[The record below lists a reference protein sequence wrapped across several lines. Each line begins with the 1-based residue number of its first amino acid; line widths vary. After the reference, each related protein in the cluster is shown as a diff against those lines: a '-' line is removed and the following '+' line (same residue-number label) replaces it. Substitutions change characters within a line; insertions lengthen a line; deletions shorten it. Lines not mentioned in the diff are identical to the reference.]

1 MRPSSLIL
9 IAIACVVFVFSSGCY
24 RNGIRRSV
32 DHAVRGVDKEPKIV
46 ADYQPWFGDRQHID
60 VGYSTQDPANL
71 RKQIQHAREL
81 GIYAFAVDWY
91 GERRPFLDRSYAVLQ
106 KVASETGFHVALM
119 YDETEEDNG
128 HATEDAL
135 AAMYYAYRNYIGPD
149 APARHAY
156 LTFENRPVIFIFP
169 KRGRT
174 DWSQVRAQVNTWEQP
189 PLLIYKDHPP
199 DQYQHAFDGI
209 YAWVHPGPRGWASD
223 GSEWGE
229 QYLQNFYNKMP
240 EKYPD
245 KMIVGGA
252 WPGFDDRR
260 ASWTLNRRMDRR
272 CGKTFED
279 TLRLFQQNNNP
290 GRPMPFLM
298 IATWN
303 DYEEGTQIE
312 DGVSHCREQS
322 AYARKSP

>member
-1 MRPSSLIL
+1 MRRPSPVFIVL
-9 IAIACVVFVFSSGCY
+9 ACLVFLFSNGCY
-24 RNGIRRSV
+24 RNGVRRSL
-32 DHAVRGVDKEPKIV
+32 DQAVRGVDKEPKIV
-46 ADYQPWFGDRQHID
+46 ADYQPWFGDHQHID
-60 VGYSTQDPANL
+60 IGYSTVDPATL

-91 GERRPFLDRSYAVLQ
+91 GERQPYLDRSYAALQ
-106 KVASETGFHVALM
+106 KAAAETGFHVALM

-135 AAMYYAYRNYIGPD
+135 SAMYYAYRHYIGPD
-149 APARHAY
+149 APGRSAY
-156 LTFENRPVIFIFP
+156 LTFDNRPVIFIFP
-169 KRGRT
+169 KRGHT
-174 DWSQVRAQVNTWEQP
+174 DWTQVRQQVNGWEQP
-189 PLLIYKDHPP
+189 PILIYKDHPP
-199 DQYQHAFDGI
+199 SQYVNAFDGV
-209 YAWVHPGPRGWASD
+209 YAWVHPGPHGWAGD

-229 QYLQNFYNKMP
+229 QYLQNFYKKMP
-240 EKYPD
+240 DKYPG
-245 KMIVGGA
+245 KIIVGGA
-252 WPGFDDRR
+252 WPGFDDRK

-290 GRPMPFLM
+290 ERPMPFLM

-312 DGVSHCREQS
+312 DGVSHCGERA
-322 AYARKSP
+322 AYAKAP